1 MLKVFWEKISRN
13 YKESV
18 FYLGI
23 FLMPSAFSFSVILLL
38 ASSIF
43 KLIEGYKHFLK
54 DKFNNYLLCGGAFM
68 IISSIV
74 HSLNINDSELVS
86 WSPYLSWIGLANW
99 VPFFIISWSFEP
111 YLANPEQRKK
121 CGFILLSGSIPVI
134 FTCIGQ
140 AFFNLNGPI
149 EALNG
154 IIVWYLRPLDGSIF
168 GATGLFNN
176 RNITG
181 AWLNIIWPLSLAFYF
196 EKESKTKQYISLLLI
211 VLISICIILTSS
223 RAAWIG
229 FFMGILLF
237 IGLRSL
243 KWLIGILFIFF
254 VLLILS
260 NSYQELN
267 FLPFEIIDKFNNFQ
281 YMDRFEIWS
290 NSLQIITQNPFFG
303 NGASSFTESYKL
315 ISGIYKN
322 HSHNIVLELMI
333 NYGIPAALLIT
344 IPIGYLISK
353 SLKLVAFQSS
363 RIYPFDKALITSLLI
378 ILFMHMVDIQY
389 FDGRI
394 SIAIWIL
401 IAAIKNIV
409 FNNNSLKKRK

>member
-1 MLKVFWEKISRN
+1 
-13 YKESV
+13 
-18 FYLGI
+18 
-23 FLMPSAFSFSVILLL
+23 
-38 ASSIF
+38 
-43 KLIEGYKHFLK
+43 
-54 DKFNNYLLCGGAFM
+54 
-68 IISSIV
+68 
-74 HSLNINDSELVS
+74 
-86 WSPYLSWIGLANW
+86 
-99 VPFFIISWSFEP
+99 
-111 YLANPEQRKK
+111 
-121 CGFILLSGSIPVI
+121 
-134 FTCIGQ
+134 
-140 AFFNLNGPI
+140 
-149 EALNG
+149 
-154 IIVWYLRPLDGSIF
+154 
-168 GATGLFNN
+168 
-176 RNITG
+176 
-181 AWLNIIWPLSLAFYF
+181 
-196 EKESKTKQYISLLLI
+196 
-211 VLISICIILTSS
+211 
-223 RAAWIG
+223 
-229 FFMGILLF
+229 MGILLF

-243 KWLIGILFIFF
+243 KWLIGIIFIFF

-267 FLPFEIIDKFNNFQ
+267 LLPFEIIDKFNNFQ